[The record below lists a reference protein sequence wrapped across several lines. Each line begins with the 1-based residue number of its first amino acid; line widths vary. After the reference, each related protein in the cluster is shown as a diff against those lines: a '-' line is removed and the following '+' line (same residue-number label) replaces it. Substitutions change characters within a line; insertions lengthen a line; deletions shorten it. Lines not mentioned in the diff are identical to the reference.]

1 MTDHFAQIGSQ
12 SPSFFFFKKKIIIRR
27 RQEKKNWDRSIKKN
41 ILNPLEFP
49 THRT

>member
-1 MTDHFAQIGSQ
+1 MTDHFAQIGSKT
-12 SPSFFFFKKKIIIRR
+12 PIFFFLKKNIIRR
-27 RQEKKNWDRSIKKN
+27 RQEKKNCDRSIKKN

>member
-1 MTDHFAQIGSQ
+1 MMDHFAQIGSQ
-12 SPSFFFFKKKIIIRR
+12 SPSFFFKKKYNT
-27 RQEKKNWDRSIKKN
+27 EKTGKKNCDRSIKKN